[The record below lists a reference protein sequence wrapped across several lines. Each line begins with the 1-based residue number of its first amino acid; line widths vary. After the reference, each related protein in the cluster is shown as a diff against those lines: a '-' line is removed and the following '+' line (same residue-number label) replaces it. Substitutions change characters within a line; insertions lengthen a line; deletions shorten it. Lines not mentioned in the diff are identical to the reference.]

1 MFCKRIAA
9 IIFRRSFTTSKGKAS
24 SRSTL
29 PQITRHSNNHTNAS
43 SFYSGRVSAQ
53 FLSTKPKK
61 SYILAV
67 ERLKNSQAYFES
79 RLSIM
84 KLETPSFKEIFTP
97 ELDKLIKLFTTYG
110 YELRIAGGA
119 VRDLVLGKIPHDID
133 FATTATPDEMK
144 AMFKKESIRMIN
156 AKGESHGTITC
167 RINDKV
173 CWGYSTFFH
182 HKCS

>member
-9 IIFRRSFTTSKGKAS
+9 ITFRRSFTTFGSKSTNKSKAS
-24 SRSTL
+24 RRSTL
-29 PQITRHSNNHTNAS
+29 QKITRHSNNRTNVS
-43 SFYSGRVSAQ
+43 GIYSGRVSAQ
-53 FLSTKPKK
+53 FLSTKPNKVN
-61 SYILAV
+61 ILAV
-67 ERLKNSQAYFES
+67 ERLTNSQAYFES
-79 RLSIM
+79 RLSMM

-119 VRDLVLGKIPHDID
+119 VRDLVLGKVPHDID

-144 AMFKKESIRMIN
+144 AMFEKEHIRMIN

-173 CWGYSTFFH
+173 C
-182 HKCS
+182 